1 MARGKSRSDTIE
13 NVVNNAKQIAEKG
26 VKEIVLTGVNLGDFG
41 NYKYSIRKHSVKISL
56 SL

>member
-13 NVVNNAKQIAEKG
+13 NVVTQCKELAAKG

-41 NYKYSIRKHSVKISL
+41 KGH
-56 SL
+56 